1 MRKKSLLVLAT
12 AAVMVLG
19 GAFTAHAEE
28 TQWYTELSDAGYP
41 MDPAKENMAQADAW
55 AERHKG
61 DISSIANIEERYA
74 AVVNEVVSFLDYDV
88 NYMSPVAYYTI
99 RDQKGVCA
107 DYALLTGALCDKV
120 GIEHSYIPGTLN
132 SAGHIILYVNVGG
145 EWRYS
150 DPTNF
155 ESGAV
160 GLFGTV
166 RGWIRDENVDTTYDK
181 LSAASACGIGGDNDL
196 ATNLLKPEDCQLVRD
211 RYGNEAWIPMS
222 EAIAVAEG
230 RMSLQEYL
238 NKYGLKQ

>member
-28 TQWYTELSDAGYP
+28 TQWYVYSKDSQDSEAFVKDNL
-41 MDPAKENMAQADAW
+41 AQADAW

-61 DISSIANIEERYA
+61 SLEDVVNVEERYA

-88 NYMSPVAYYTI
+88 NYMSPMMYYTI
-99 RDQKGVCA
+99 RDQKGVCS
-107 DYALLTGALCDKV
+107 DYTLLTGALCEKV
-120 GIEHSYIPGTLN
+120 GIEHEYVGGILM
-132 SAGHIILYVNVGG
+132 SAGHPVLKVNINGD
-145 EWRYS
+145 WRYS

-160 GLFGTV
+160 GLFGIAS
-166 RGWIRDENVDTTYDK
+166 GWVADGQEMNKYFAASGCGNGGDEFIK
-181 LSAASACGIGGDNDL
+181 LSQ
-196 ATNLLKPEDCQLVRD
+196 LKDTDYTEVTD
-211 RYGNEAWIPMS
+211 RYGNTAKVLR
-222 EAIAVAEG
+222 ADGIALAEG
-230 RMSLQEYL
+230 RMSLQDYL

>member
-19 GAFTAHAEE
+19 GTFTAHAEE
-28 TQWYTELSDAGYP
+28 TQWYTELSDVGFP
-41 MDPAKENMAQADAW
+41 MDSAKENMAQADAW
-55 AERHKG
+55 AERHKS
-61 DISSIANIEERYA
+61 DIANIVNIEARYA
-74 AVVNEVVSFLDYDV
+74 AVVNEVVSFLDYDTT
-88 NYMSPVAYYTI
+88 YMHPMMYYTI
-99 RDQKGVCA
+99 RDEKGVCA

-120 GIEHSYIPGTLN
+120 GIEHSYMPGTLN

-150 DPTNF
+150 DPTNY

-166 RGWIRDENVDTTYDK
+166 HGWLRDENVDTTYDK
-181 LSAASACGIGGDNDL
+181 LSAASACGIGGDEL
-196 ATNLLKPEDCQLVRD
+196 IKLSQLKDTDYTEVTD
-211 RYGNEAWIPMS
+211 RYGHTAKVLRS
-222 EAIAVAEG
+222 DGIALAEG

-238 NKYGLKQ
+238 NKYGLRQ

>member
-28 TQWYTELSDAGYP
+28 TQWYVYSKDSQDSEAFVKDNL
-41 MDPAKENMAQADAW
+41 AQADAW

-61 DISSIANIEERYA
+61 SLEDVVNVEERYA

-88 NYMSPVAYYTI
+88 NYMSPMMYYTI
-99 RDQKGVCA
+99 RDQKGVCS
-107 DYALLTGALCDKV
+107 DYTLLTGALCEKV
-120 GIEHSYIPGTLN
+120 GIEHEYVGGILM
-132 SAGHIILYVNVGG
+132 SAGHPVLKVNINGD
-145 EWRYS
+145 WRYS
-150 DPTNF
+150 DPTNY

-160 GLFGTV
+160 GLFGTAN
-166 RGWIRDENVDTTYDK
+166 GWVADGQEMNKYFAASGCGNGGDEFIK
-181 LSAASACGIGGDNDL
+181 LSQ
-196 ATNLLKPEDCQLVRD
+196 LKDTDYTEVTD
-211 RYGNEAWIPMS
+211 RYGNTAKVLR
-222 EAIAVAEG
+222 ADGIALAEG

>member
-1 MRKKSLLVLAT
+1 MRKKSLVVLAM
-12 AAVMVLG
+12 AAAMVFG
-19 GAFTAHAEE
+19 GAMTAHAEE
-28 TQWYTELSDAGYP
+28 TQWYVFGTGKMSGS
-41 MDPAKENMAQADAW
+41 PAAEDNLAQADAW
-55 AERHKG
+55 ADRHKG
-61 DISSIANIEERYA
+61 NIESIANIEERYA
-74 AVVNEVVSFLDYDV
+74 AVVNEVVSFLDYDGTYT
-88 NYMSPVAYYTI
+88 NPMMYYTI

-181 LSAASACGIGGDNDL
+181 LSAASACGTSGDELIKLSQMKD
-196 ATNLLKPEDCQLVRD
+196 TDCQLVKD

-230 RMSLQEYL
+230 KMSLQEYL

>member
-28 TQWYTELSDAGYP
+28 TQWYTELSDVGFP
-41 MDPAKENMAQADAW
+41 MDSAKENMAQADAW

-61 DISSIANIEERYA
+61 NIASIANIAERYA
-74 AVVNEVVSFLDYDV
+74 AVVNEVVSFLDYDGTYT
-88 NYMSPVAYYTI
+88 NPMMYYTI

-166 RGWIRDENVDTTYDK
+166 RGWLRDENVDTTYDK
-181 LSAASACGIGGDNDL
+181 LLAASACGIGGDEL
-196 ATNLLKPEDCQLVRD
+196 IKLSQLKDTDYTEVTD
-211 RYGNEAWIPMS
+211 RYGHTAKVLRS
-222 EAIAVAEG
+222 DGIALAEG

-238 NKYGLKQ
+238 NKYGLRQ

>member
-12 AAVMVLG
+12 AVMVLG
-19 GAFTAHAEE
+19 GAFTVHAEE
-28 TQWYTELSDAGYP
+28 TQWYVFGTGKMSGS
-41 MDPAKENMAQADAW
+41 PAAEDNLAQADAW
-55 AERHKG
+55 ADRHKG
-61 DISSIANIEERYA
+61 NIESIANIEERYA
-74 AVVNEVVSFLDYDV
+74 AVVNEVVSFLDYDGTYT
-88 NYMSPVAYYTI
+88 NPMMYYTI

-150 DPTNF
+150 DPTNY

-166 RGWIRDENVDTTYDK
+166 QGWLRDENVDTTYDK
-181 LSAASACGIGGDNDL
+181 LSAASACGTSGDELIKLSQMKD
-196 ATNLLKPEDCQLVRD
+196 TDCQLVKD